1 MTEKRPPNSLDELDE
16 QLREAQ
22 AKRPGGDKN
31 ARGAERGSGL
41 SLAFRIGTELVAA
54 LIVGVGIGLLLDNW
68 LDTKPWF
75 LLLFFLLGSA
85 AGILNVFRVM
95 QGHGYA
101 AGYRPDAEPGR
112 DDEKDG

>member
-1 MTEKRPPNSLDELDE
+1 MTEERPPNSLDELDE

-22 AKRPGGDKN
+22 AKRPDGDKN
-31 ARGAERGSGL
+31 AKGAERGSGL

-68 LDTKPWF
+68 LDTRPWF

-95 QGHGYA
+95 QGYGYA
-101 AGYRPDAEPGR
+101 AGYRTDTKPGG

>member
-95 QGHGYA
+95 QGYGYA
-101 AGYRPDAEPGR
+101 AGYRTDGKSGGN
-112 DDEKDG
+112 DEKDG